1 MECSGHQI
9 SFQYQL
15 GLVRDRV
22 TVDSNDLNLKSLKS
36 LACDFISDK
45 CPQNGI
51 TRLPERIM
59 LFKHDYNSSN
69 ILQVRQRKIED
80 MLNGVK
86 KKHSSSMIFLY
97 YKIT

>member
-22 TVDSNDLNLKSLKS
+22 TVDSSDLNLKSLKS

-69 ILQVRQRKIED
+69 ILQVRSNIP
-80 MLNGVK
+80 
-86 KKHSSSMIFLY
+86 SC
-97 YKIT
+97 T